1 MPVKGTIG
9 TDHLPRNK
17 YVLNVVGIGVPLTCT
32 KVGETEQELEVA
44 TLSDRVVV
52 SGGNTT
58 AFEVDVETPAHHYIE
73 QAAWQ
78 KWYDDSTGDTA
89 LDYKKPAVLT
99 LISSSGIVKNS
110 WILKGVFPRK
120 RKLSDLDMENE
131 GEDARVTWTLS
142 VDEMV
147 PVAVL

>member
-1 MPVKGTIG
+1 MPVKGSIA

-17 YVLNVVGIGVPLTCT
+17 YKLDVVGIGIPLTCT
-32 KVGETEQELEVA
+32 KIGETEQELEVA
-44 TLSDRVVV
+44 TLSDRRVV

-58 AFEVDVETPAHHYIE
+58 AFETDVETPTHHYAE
-73 QAAWQ
+73 QQAWQ
-78 KWYDDSTGDTA
+78 QWYDDSTGDTA
-89 LDYKKPAVLT
+89 LNYKKPAT
-99 LISSSGIVKNS
+99 LSLYSSSGLVKRT

-131 GEDARVTWTLS
+131 GEDARTTWTIS

-147 PVAVL
+147 PAS

>member
-17 YVLNVVGIGVPLTCT
+17 FRLNVVGVGIPLTVQ
-32 KVGETEQELEVA
+32 KFGESEQEIEVA

-58 AFEVDVETPAHHYIE
+58 AFEVDVETPTHHYAE

-78 KWYDDSTGDTA
+78 AWYNDSKGDTA
-89 LDYKKPAVLT
+89 LNYKKPAVLT
-99 LISSSGIVKNS
+99 LISSSGIVKSS
-110 WILKGVFPRK
+110 WVLKGVFPRK
-120 RKLSDLDMENE
+120 RKISDFDMDNE
-131 GEDARVTWTLS
+131 GEDTRTTWTLS
-142 VDEMV
+142 IDEMV
-147 PVAVL
+147 PSVA